1 MPLSLP
7 RPVLAVA
14 AAATV
19 LLNACGGGGDAG
31 DLSGDGRA
39 SVSSASVGAVKYG
52 QTALVTINGT
62 DLTTGAIAVASPGC
76 TGMTRSTTAPN
87 VSTATT
93 AYYTCKVAALGAQ
106 AATITRTA
114 DGATLGTAA
123 FDVPAPQ
130 VTMTV
135 SNGLAVAGSM
145 VITLAP
151 DKTPLTVDNFL
162 AYVNSGFYDGT
173 IFHRLQPG
181 FVIQGGGYLPITTL
195 PPVAKAGLRPAIPLE
210 VNKGLSNVQWTIAMA
225 RTDKPDTATSQFFV
239 NLVDNAA
246 ILDPNAGSDGY
257 AVFGTVTAN
266 TALVA
271 AIAGAPC
278 VQVPSFLPVNLG
290 CVPNPNMVISKAEQT
305 R

>member
-1 MPLSLP
+1 
-7 RPVLAVA
+7 
-14 AAATV
+14 
-19 LLNACGGGGDAG
+19 
-31 DLSGDGRA
+31 
-39 SVSSASVGAVKYG
+39 
-52 QTALVTINGT
+52 
-62 DLTTGAIAVASPGC
+62 
-76 TGMTRSTTAPN
+76 MTRSTTAPN
-87 VSTATT
+87 ASTATT
-93 AYYTCKVAALGAQ
+93 AYYTCKVSAIGAQ
-106 AATITRTA
+106 SVTITRTA
-114 DGATLGTAA
+114 DGAAIGTAS

-135 SNGLAVAGSM
+135 SNGLLVGGSM

-151 DKTPLTVDNFL
+151 DKTPITVDNFL

-195 PPVAKAGLRPAIPLE
+195 PPVLKTGTAAPIPLE

-225 RTDKPDTATSQFFV
+225 RTPAPDSATSQFFV

-246 ILDPNAGSDGY
+246 ILDPNATSAGY

-266 TALVA
+266 TALVS
-271 AIAGAPC
+271 AIAAAPC
-278 VQVPSFLPVNLG
+278 VQIPSFLPTALG
-290 CVPNPNMVISKAEQT
+290 CVPNPNMVITKAEQT